1 MLQWSVDVNK
11 IKKTK
16 TKIDITVIR
25 CKTTITPE
33 MKLNEEQLQ
42 N

>member
-1 MLQWSVDVNK
+1 MNFIFGSHSWIS
-11 IKKTK
+11 
-16 TKIDITVIR
+16 IR

-33 MKLNEEQLQ
+33 IKLKEEQLQ